1 MVEIDNSYDK
11 HESEQDS
18 IESENTPP
26 SGARADIVSLTQEAI
41 LDRVDYETMLEEIRI

>member
-1 MVEIDNSYDK
+1 MEDMTNSYNN
-11 HESEQDS
+11 EV
-18 IESENTPP
+18 ESENTPL